1 MEDGREPDTFAA
13 MRKSP
18 ASAFTL
24 IEMLTVLAI
33 IVILTGLVVSVG
45 AYVQKKSALARASGE
60 VKMLESACENYKG
73 DNGNYPRDTAVNSVT
88 DNINPKVDFFPTTG
102 TYAKSSLF
110 LYKELTGDK
119 STSGDDD
126 LKGKP
131 SSGPPN
137 GIPDFGEQRYLK
149 EFEPRILTVVKDK
162 TTGKITEV
170 KGFQDPFAFSYAYST
185 GAAKDESTY
194 RTALLTDPSKAS
206 TLERPTGAKLH
217 GFNAGSFDLW
227 STGGSNPTGKVS
239 NSDLEW
245 AKWVKNW

>member
-1 MEDGREPDTFAA
+1 

-45 AYVQKKSALARASGE
+45 VYVQKKGALSRAAGE

-73 DNGNYPRDTAVNSVT
+73 DNGSYPRDTAANSVT
-88 DNINPKVDFFPTTG
+88 DNISPKVDFIPTATK
-102 TYAKSSLF
+102 YAASSLF

-119 STSGDDD
+119 STTGDSD
-126 LKGKP
+126 LKGQP
-131 SSGPPN
+131 GTGAPN

-149 EFEPRILTVVKDK
+149 EFEPRILSVVKDK

-185 GAAKDESTY
+185 AAAKDELTY
-194 RTALLTDPSKAS
+194 QAALLTDPSKAS
-206 TLERPTGAKLH
+206 SLLRPSGAKLR
-217 GFNAGSFDLW
+217 GFNPGGFDLW
-227 STGGSNPTGKVS
+227 STGGSNPTGKVTA
-239 NSDLEW
+239 DTEW